1 MLAVA
6 VLSMALATPQS
17 AHREP
22 KERASYSSVCEP
34 ESRRR
39 GIAPT
44 RIGNGVTMPKK
55 VRHVNP
61 NYPEWRP
68 GTLGSG
74 FWMGEFLVGTDGAV
88 AHVWTIRAVKF
99 TPPCPQFNH
108 AIVDA
113 IKQWRF
119 EPLMVERRPV
129 PFCTTVTVQIN
140 WSSVRLTQGC
150 SQRPV

>member
-55 VRHVNP
+55 V
-61 NYPEWRP
+61 
-68 GTLGSG
+68 
-74 FWMGEFLVGTDGAV
+74 
-88 AHVWTIRAVKF
+88 WTIRAVKF
-99 TPPCPQFNH
+99 TPPFPQFNH

-129 PFCTTVTVQIN
+129 P
-140 WSSVRLTQGC
+140 SA
-150 SQRPV
+150 RP